1 MNALRRQRTKTG
13 VALGVC
19 GLLVCMLVAGCISG
33 RTDIDYGRC
42 GRAVGHKTLRQVK
55 PDQTTKAWVL
65 ATLGEPSSNRT
76 LADGTDVLKYEYTK
90 KIDSS
95 FSISPVLDLHD
106 KKTEHKRVYFEIKDG
121 VVKTYWRD

>member
-1 MNALRRQRTKTG
+1 MNALRRQKTRT
-13 VALGVC
+13 AIIC
-19 GLLVCMLVAGCISG
+19 GIFSLLIAFLAAGCISG

-42 GRAVGHKTLRQVK
+42 GPAVSNKTLRQVK
-55 PDQTTKAWVL
+55 PDQATKAWVL

-76 LADGTDVLKYEYTK
+76 LADGTEVLKYEYTK
-90 KIDSS
+90 KIDSN
-95 FSISPVLDLHD
+95 FSIWPVLDLHD